1 MALVSGNALFGQAL
15 ARQGVDTM
23 FYIMGGPINDALL
36 AAMAHGVRGI
46 DVRHEQAAAMMA
58 HAYARV
64 RSKTGVCLGASGPGT
79 MNLITGLANA
89 LIDCTP
95 LVAFGGASPMATFQ
109 TGAFQEIDQL
119 AIMKPV
125 TKYADRVLETRRIP
139 EYVDMAFRQAESGK
153 PGPVYLDL
161 PGDLLYNQVDE
172 DKVYWPPA
180 ASARAKARPVASNE
194 LIGQLVERL
203 GQAKRPIILS
213 GSGVLWSQASPAL
226 QTFVEASGIPFYT
239 TPQGRGVIPEDHE
252 YFFAQARSTAF
263 KEADFVLVVGTRL
276 NFVFSHGKPPRF
288 SADACFARIDIDPV
302 EVGCN
307 PRVDIGVVGDA
318 RAVLEQLTAAIRGKL
333 TPASF
338 NAWREKLGEIEAKR
352 APAAEL
358 ALANDQVPIH
368 PLRLCREVRD
378 FIDRDT
384 ILCVDGQEILNYAR
398 QTIPSYRPGHR
409 LNSGPFG
416 TMGVGLPF
424 GVGAKAGK
432 PDHKVVVLHGDGSF
446 GLNAME
452 LDTAVRHKLP
462 VLVVISLNGGWTAD
476 PDQTKPGRNLGYTR
490 FDQLAQALGCHGEYV
505 ENPEDIRPA
514 LERAAAAVARGQ
526 TAVVNVVTDWR
537 ARATTA
543 SFTSF
548 ST

>member
-23 FYIMGGPINDALL
+23 FFIMGGPINDALL
-36 AAMAHGVRGI
+36 AAMARGVRGI

-79 MNLITGLANA
+79 MNLTTGLANA
-89 LIDCTP
+89 LIDCAP
-95 LVAFGGASPMATFQ
+95 LVAFGGASPMAAFQ

-161 PGDLLYNQVDE
+161 PGDLLYQQVDE
-172 DKVYWPPA
+172 DKVYWPPV
-180 ASARAKARPVASNE
+180 ASARVKPRPVASNE
-194 LIGQLVERL
+194 LIGQLVERMR
-203 GQAKRPIILS
+203 QAKRPIVLS
-213 GSGVLWSQASPAL
+213 GSGVLWSEASPAL
-226 QTFVEASGIPFYT
+226 QAFIEAAGIPFYT
-239 TPQGRGVIPEDHE
+239 TPQGRGVIPEDHA

-263 KEADFVLVVGTRL
+263 READFVLVVGTRL
-276 NFVFSHGKPPRF
+276 NFVFSNGKPPRF

-318 RAVLEQLTAAIRGKL
+318 RAVLEQLTLAIRGKVH
-333 TPASF
+333 PSSF
-338 NAWREKLGEIEAKR
+338 SAWREKLGEIEAKR

-358 ALANDQVPIH
+358 ALANDQLPIH

-424 GVGAKAGK
+424 GLGAKAGK

-462 VLVVISLNGGWTAD
+462 ILVVISLNGGWTAD

-490 FDQLAQALGCHGEYV
+490 FDQVAQALGCHGEYV

-514 LERAAAAVARGQ
+514 LERAAAAVAKGQ

>member
-1 MALVSGNALFGQAL
+1 MALVSGNELFGLAL

-180 ASARAKARPVASNE
+180 VSARAKARPVASNE

-203 GQAKRPIILS
+203 ALAKRPIILS
-213 GSGVLWSQASPAL
+213 GSGVLWSEASPAL

-239 TPQGRGVIPEDHE
+239 TPQGRGVIPEDHK

-318 RAVLEQLTAAIRGKL
+318 RAVLEQLTAAIRSKL
-333 TPASF
+333 TSASF
-338 NAWREKLGEIEAKR
+338 TAWREKLGEIEAKR

-358 ALANDQVPIH
+358 ALANDQIPIH
-368 PLRLCREVRD
+368 PLRLCKEVRD

-424 GVGAKAGK
+424 GLGAKAGK
-432 PDHKVVVLHGDGSF
+432 PDYKVVVLHGDGSF

-514 LERAAAAVARGQ
+514 LERAAAAVAKGQ

>member
-1 MALVSGNALFGQAL
+1 MLISGNALFGQAL

-23 FYIMGGPINDALL
+23 FYIMGGPINEALL
-36 AAMAHGVRGI
+36 AAMALGVRGI

-64 RSKTGVCLGASGPGT
+64 RSRPGVCLGASGPGT
-79 MNLITGLANA
+79 INLTTGLANA
-89 LIDCTP
+89 LIDCAP
-95 LVAFGGASPMATFQ
+95 VVAFGGASPLSAFQ

-125 TKYADRVLETRRIP
+125 TKYADRVHETRRIP
-139 EYVDMAFRQAESGK
+139 EYVDMAFRQAMAGK

-161 PGDLLYNQVDE
+161 PGDLLYQQVDE
-172 DKVYWPPA
+172 SKVYWPPA
-180 ASARAKARPVASNE
+180 PSAQLRARPVAPAE
-194 LIGQLVERL
+194 LIAQLVARL
-203 GQAKRPIILS
+203 NQAQRPIILS
-213 GSGVLWSQASPAL
+213 GSGVLWSQASDAL
-226 QTFVEASGIPFYT
+226 QAFVDASGIPFYT
-239 TPQGRGVIPEDHE
+239 TPQGRGVIPEDHPGF
-252 YFFAQARSTAF
+252 YAQARSTAF

-276 NFVFSHGKPPRF
+276 NFVFGHGMPPRF
-288 SADACFARIDIDPV
+288 AADAVFARIDIDPA
-302 EVGCN
+302 EACSQ
-307 PRVDIGVVGDA
+307 RVDIGIPGDA
-318 RAVLEQLTAAIRGKL
+318 RAVLQQLTQAIRGVI
-333 TPASF
+333 TPATFS
-338 NAWREKLGEIEAKR
+338 AWRSTLGAIEKQR
-352 APAAEL
+352 APAAEAKL
-358 ALANDQVPIH
+358 ATDQLPIH
-368 PLRLCREVRD
+368 PLRLCKEVRD
-378 FIDRDT
+378 FIERDT

-398 QTIPSYRPGHR
+398 QSIPSFRPGHR

-424 GVGAKAGK
+424 GIGAKAAS
-432 PDHKVVVLHGDGSF
+432 PNSKVVVLHGDGSF

-476 PDQTKPGRNLGYTR
+476 PEQSKPGRNLGYTR
-490 FDQLAQALGCHGEYV
+490 FDQLAQSLGCHGEFV
-505 ENPEDIRPA
+505 EKPEEIRPA
-514 LERAAAAVARGQ
+514 LERAAAAVASGQ

>member
-1 MALVSGNALFGQAL
+1 MALVTGNALFGQAL

-79 MNLITGLANA
+79 MNLTTGLANA
-89 LIDCTP
+89 LIDCAP
-95 LVAFGGASPMATFQ
+95 VVAFGGASPMAAFQ

-161 PGDLLYNQVDE
+161 PGDLLYQQVDE

-180 ASARAKARPVASNE
+180 ASTRVKPRPVASNE
-194 LIGQLVERL
+194 LIGQLVARL
-203 GQAKRPIILS
+203 SQAKRPIVLS
-213 GSGVLWSQASPAL
+213 GSGILWSEASAAL
-226 QTFVEASGIPFYT
+226 QAFVEAAGIPFYT

-252 YFFAQARSTAF
+252 HFFAQARSTAF

-276 NFVFSHGKPPRF
+276 NFVFSNGKPPRF
-288 SADACFARIDIDPV
+288 SADACFARIDIDPL
-302 EVGCN
+302 EIGCN
-307 PRVDIGVVGDA
+307 PRVDMGVVGDA
-318 RAVLEQLTAAIRGKL
+318 RAVLEQLTEAIRGKVN
-333 TPASF
+333 PSSF
-338 NAWREKLGEIEAKR
+338 SGWREKLGEIEAKR

-358 ALANDQVPIH
+358 ALSNDQVPIH
-368 PLRLCREVRD
+368 PLRLCKEVRD

-424 GVGAKAGK
+424 GLGAKAGK

-452 LDTAVRHKLP
+452 LDTAIRHKLP

-505 ENPEDIRPA
+505 EDPADIRPA

>member
-1 MALVSGNALFGQAL
+1 MALISGNALFGRAL

-36 AAMAHGVRGI
+36 AAMGQGVRGI

-64 RSKTGVCLGASGPGT
+64 RSRPGVCLGASGPGT
-79 MNLITGLANA
+79 INLTTGLANA
-89 LIDCTP
+89 LIDCAP
-95 LVAFGGASPMATFQ
+95 VVAFGGASPLSTFQ

-119 AIMKPV
+119 ALMKPV
-125 TKYADRVLETRRIP
+125 TKYADRVHETRRIP
-139 EYVDMAFRQAESGK
+139 EYVDMAFRQATSGK
-153 PGPVYLDL
+153 PGPVFLDL
-161 PGDLLYNQVDE
+161 PGDLLYQQVDE

-180 ASARAKARPVASNE
+180 AADRIPARPAASAE
-194 LIGQLVERL
+194 LVGRLVDRL
-203 GQAKRPIILS
+203 SQARRPIILS
-213 GSGVLWSQASPAL
+213 GSGVLWS
-226 QTFVEASGIPFYT
+226 EASQALHAFVDATGIPFYT
-239 TPQGRGVIPEDHE
+239 TPQGRGVIPEDHPHF
-252 YFFAQARSTAF
+252 YAQARSTAF
-263 KEADFVLVVGTRL
+263 KDADFVLVVGTRL

-288 SADACFARIDIDPV
+288 SSDAVFARIDIDPV
-302 EVGCN
+302 EACSQ
-307 PRVDIGVVGDA
+307 RVDIGVTGDA
-318 RAVLEQLTAAIRGKL
+318 RAVLEQLGQAVRGRI
-333 TPASF
+333 TPQSF
-338 NAWREKLGEIEAKR
+338 APWRQTLSTIETQR
-352 APAAEL
+352 GPAAEAKL
-358 ALANDQVPIH
+358 STDQVPIH
-368 PLRLCREVRD
+368 PLRLCKEVRD

-398 QTIPSYRPGHR
+398 QSIPSFRPGHR

-424 GVGAKAGK
+424 GVGAKAAR
-432 PDHKVVVLHGDGSF
+432 PESKVVVLHGDGSF

-490 FDQLAQALGCHGEYV
+490 FDLMAQALGCHGEYV
-505 ENPEDIRPA
+505 EQPEDIRAA
-514 LERAAAAVARGQ
+514 LERAAAAVAKGQ

>member
-1 MALVSGNALFGQAL
+1 MALISGNALFGQAL

-23 FYIMGGPINDALL
+23 FYIMGGPINEALL
-36 AAMAHGVRGI
+36 AAMAQGVRGI

-64 RSKTGVCLGASGPGT
+64 RARPGVCLGASGPGT
-79 MNLITGLANA
+79 LNLTTGLANA
-89 LIDCTP
+89 LVDCAP
-95 LVAFGGASPMATFQ
+95 VVAFGGASPLSAFQ

-125 TKYADRVLETRRIP
+125 TKYADRVHETRRIP
-139 EYVDMAFRQAESGK
+139 EYVDMAFRQAMAGK

-161 PGDLLYNQVDE
+161 PGDLLYQQVDE
-172 DKVYWPPA
+172 SKVHWPA
-180 ASARAKARPVASNE
+180 APSAQLRARPVAPAE
-194 LIGQLVERL
+194 LIAQLVARL
-203 GQAKRPIILS
+203 GQARRPIILS
-213 GSGVLWSQASPAL
+213 GSGVLWSQASEAL
-226 QTFVEASGIPFYT
+226 QAFVDATGIPFYT
-239 TPQGRGVIPEDHE
+239 TPQGRGVIPEDHPGF
-252 YFFAQARSTAF
+252 YAQARSTAF

-276 NFVFSHGKPPRF
+276 NFVFGHGMPPRF
-288 SADACFARIDIDPV
+288 AADAVFARIDIDPA
-302 EVGCN
+302 EACSQ
-307 PRVDIGVVGDA
+307 RVDIGIPGDA
-318 RAVLEQLTAAIRGKL
+318 RAVLQQLTEASSGQI
-333 TPASF
+333 TPATFSD
-338 NAWREKLGEIEAKR
+338 WRGTLSAIEAHRAAAAEAKLGT
-352 APAAEL
+352 
-358 ALANDQVPIH
+358 DQLPIH
-368 PLRLCREVRD
+368 PLRLCKEVRD

-398 QTIPSYRPGHR
+398 QSIPSYRPGHR

-424 GVGAKAGK
+424 GLGAKAAS
-432 PDHKVVVLHGDGSF
+432 PSSKVVVLHGDGSF

-452 LDTAVRHKLP
+452 LDTAMRHKLP

-476 PDQTKPGRNLGYTR
+476 PDQSKPGRNLGYTR
-490 FDQLAQALGCHGEYV
+490 FDQMAQALGCHGEYV
-505 ENPEDIRPA
+505 ERPQDIRPA

>member
-1 MALVSGNALFGQAL
+1 MALISGNALFGQAL

-58 HAYARV
+58 QAYARV

-79 MNLITGLANA
+79 VNLTTGLANA

-95 LVAFGGASPMATFQ
+95 VVAFGGASPLATFH

-161 PGDLLYNQVDE
+161 PGDLLYQQVDE
-172 DKVYWPPA
+172 DKVYWPPL
-180 ASARAKARPVASNE
+180 ASARTKPRPVASPE
-194 LIGQLVERL
+194 LIGQLLQRL
-203 GQAKRPIILS
+203 SQAKRPIVLS
-213 GSGVLWSQASPAL
+213 GSGVLWSGASLAL
-226 QTFVEASGIPFYT
+226 QAFVEAAGIPFYT
-239 TPQGRGVIPEDHE
+239 TPQGRGVIPEDHD
-252 YFFAQARSTAF
+252 FFYAQARSTAF

-276 NFVFSHGKPPRF
+276 NFVFSNGKPPRF
-288 SADACFARIDIDPV
+288 SADACLAQIDIDPT
-302 EVGCN
+302 EVACN
-307 PRVDIGVVGDA
+307 PRIDVGVVGDA
-318 RAVLEQLTAAIRGKL
+318 RAVLEQLTVAIRGTL
-333 TPASF
+333 TPSSF
-338 NAWREKLGEIEAKR
+338 ADWREQLDQVEAKR

-368 PLRLCREVRD
+368 PLRLCREIRD

-452 LDTAVRHKLP
+452 LDTAMRHQLP
-462 VLVVISLNGGWTAD
+462 ILVVISLNGGWTAD
-476 PDQTKPGRNLGYTR
+476 PDQNKPGRNLGYTR

-505 ENPEDIRPA
+505 ENPGDIRPA
-514 LERAAAAVARGQ
+514 LARAAAAVANGQ

-537 ARATTA
+537 ARAVTV
-543 SFTSF
+543 SFTGF